1 MRIGTH
7 LVVLTLCIGGAAIAQ
22 NVDEVRLDG
31 LAGEVEAYYD
41 GFGVPHIF
49 AASWSDAYRALGY
62 FHAQDRLWQMDLYR
76 RRASGGLAEIQGKE
90 ALSEDIFVRRL
101 GIRRSCQEVWDGD
114 QLSDALRLELEAYA
128 AGVNARMAELQ
139 SESRLRFPEPM
150 AYEPATWTPVDSMVF
165 LKYMA
170 WDQSGNDDD
179 LWFGT
184 VVEKL
189 GSTAVQELWPLER
202 PYEVPTVTMQ
212 EDRTQ
217 LDVASLSSPADC
229 SSAFRSALAQL
240 PQTRWLGES
249 VSFGSNNW
257 AVSGRKTAS
266 GKPMLC
272 SDPHLGFQ
280 LPSIWYAW
288 HISVEGQ
295 SIAGVGFPGC
305 PITIIGHNDFVGWGM
320 TNLQADA
327 VDYFVEAVDADD
339 PLRYRHRGEWKRMTR
354 ITESV
359 PVRGGTPHVL
369 HIDSTVHGPVIN
381 RENRT
386 IAMQWTGLGATRE
399 LEGIWM
405 MNRAADLEQWL
416 AGVACI
422 TAPGLN
428 LAYADVHGNI
438 ALCCC
443 GRFPVRTK
451 GQGRVPLDG
460 ASGDHDWTEMIPVAE
475 MPLTVNPAEGFIA
488 SANGRPTPVGY
499 PHYLGWMWDPS
510 YRKRRINE
518 MLTTAK
524 DLTVEKM
531 KAIHY
536 DHYDKAAERYVPVW
550 VDAVKTAD
558 MNDAFTKRAVESL
571 AGWDFV
577 ADVDAVQP
585 IIWLRW
591 LDHYRKA
598 VWDDEWEHCGLEK
611 KGGSWGFTGIN
622 RREPIL
628 EVLEFITREHPDS
641 IWFDDRTTP
650 ERERRDDIVL
660 KSLASAVS
668 SLKADFGDDLEAYA
682 WGNTNVLKTSSLTGL
697 PQLSRTGGPVPGTP
711 FTPNPGGGIGSV
723 GGGASWRMIV
733 DFGATDASIGVYPG
747 GQSGSPDSPH
757 YADLMPLWEKGD
769 YIRLNLVGAP
779 SDLPRTAGMNQVRF
793 RP

>member
-1 MRIGTH
+1 MRNAIRVALLSSC
-7 LVVLTLCIGGAAIAQ
+7 LVGGAFAQ
-22 NVDEVRLDG
+22 EVNEIELEG
-31 LAGEVEAYYD
+31 LGGKVEAHHD
-41 GFGVPHIF
+41 GYGVPHIF

-62 FHAQDRLWQMDLYR
+62 IHATDRLWQMDLFR
-76 RRASGGLAEIQGKE
+76 RRASGFLAEIQGKG
-90 ALSEDIFVRRL
+90 ALEEDILVRRL
-101 GIRRSCQEVWDGD
+101 GIRRGCQELWDKE
-114 QLSDALRLELEAYA
+114 QLPDTLRRELDAYA
-128 AGVNARMAELQ
+128 AGVNARMDELRAEN
-139 SESRLRFPEPM
+139 RLEFPQPL
-150 AYEPATWTPVDSMVF
+150 AYEPAPWTPVDSMVF

-189 GSTAVQELWPLER
+189 GPTTMQQLWPLER
-202 PYEVPTVTMQ
+202 PYEAPTVTVQ
-212 EDRTQ
+212 VDRNQ
-217 LDVASLSSPADC
+217 LDIANLSPPDDC
-229 SSAFRSALAQL
+229 WRAFRAASAQF
-240 PQTRWLGES
+240 PRTCWLGKP
-249 VSFGSNNW
+249 VNFGSNNW
-257 AVSGRKTAS
+257 AVSGRKTVS

-288 HISVEGQ
+288 HISVAGQ

-305 PITIIGHNDFVGWGM
+305 PITIIGHNDFLGWGI

-327 VDYFVEAVDADD
+327 VDYFVETVDTDD
-339 PLRYRHRGEWKRMTR
+339 PLRYLHQGEWKRMTR
-354 ITESV
+354 VTENIT
-359 PVRGGTPHVL
+359 VRGGVPRTL
-369 HIDSTVHGPVIN
+369 HIDSTIHGPVIN
-381 RENRT
+381 REHRT
-386 IAMQWTGLGATRE
+386 ITMQWTGLGATRE

-475 MPLTVNPAEGFIA
+475 MPLTVNPAEGFVA

-518 MLTTAK
+518 MLHSAR

-536 DHYDKAAERYVPVW
+536 DHYDKAAERFVPVW
-550 VDAVKTAD
+550 VDIVKTAG
-558 MNDAFTKRAVESL
+558 MNDAFTERVVDSL
-571 AGWDFV
+571 AEWDFV

-585 IIWLRW
+585 VIWLRW
-591 LDHYRKA
+591 LDHYRQA
-598 VWDDEWEHCGLEK
+598 VWDDEWDHWGLENR
-611 KGGSWGFTGIN
+611 GGSWGFTGIN

-650 ERERRDDIVL
+650 ERERRDDIIV
-660 KSLASAVS
+660 KSLATAVS

-682 WGNTNVLKTSSLTGL
+682 WGNTNVLKIRSSTRL
-697 PQLSRTGGPVPGTP
+697 PHLSRTGGPVPGTP
-711 FTPNPGGGIGSV
+711 FTPNPGGGVGSV
-723 GGGASWRMIV
+723 TGGASWRMIV
-733 DFGATDASIGVYPG
+733 DFGATDASVGVYPG
-747 GQSGSPDSPH
+747 GQSGAPNSPH

-769 YIRLNLVGAP
+769 YIPLNLVGAP
-779 SDLPRTAGMNQVRF
+779 SDLPPTAGMNQVRF